1 MGNAGSLQ
9 GRLLAAKEESYQN
22 LQKFHDERERGLVND
37 LARAKYELDIARS
50 QVAVRNILG
59 VLVDDLV
66 AKCGDNHK
74 ALFKNK
80 GTTGALEILF
90 RHQPCPCPG
99 LIVYLSTVAEDNG
112 VSPEGVLECARLL
125 NSNLSTPMHSGAPGG
140 GPDIIA
146 ADALSTHNALLAFA
160 ALASFTSR
168 HYAFYCRVEREMV
181 APKLRIP
188 LGCSASRETLL
199 RQPFASQHFLGSAPP
214 PSGLAFDPHALF
226 SGQASLGEPSVG
238 VENIP
243 NY

>member
-1 MGNAGSLQ
+1 M
-9 GRLLAAKEESYQN
+9 
-22 LQKFHDERERGLVND
+22 QKFHDERERGLFND

-50 QVAVRNILG
+50 QLLVRNILG

-80 GTTGALEILF
+80 GTTGALEILL
-90 RHQPCPCPG
+90 RHQPSPVPG
-99 LIVYLSTVAEDNG
+99 LIVYLRTVAEDNG
-112 VSPEGVLECARLL
+112 VSPDGVLECARLL
-125 NSNLSTPMHSGAPGG
+125 NSNLSTPIHSGAPEGG
-140 GPDIIA
+140 CDI
-146 ADALSTHNALLAFA
+146 HNALLAFA

-199 RQPFASQHFLGSAPP
+199 RQPFASQQFLGSWPP
-214 PSGLAFDPHALF
+214 LSSLAFDPHALF